1 MNVERWTMTKD
12 KHITILAILNIVRGG
27 IVLLIGLIGFTLLLG
42 IGAISGDPTALGV
55 LGLIGTLAVIVMGV
69 IGIPSILAGVGLLQR
84 REWGR
89 ILALVV
95 GFLSLFDVPIGTA
108 LGVYTIVVLLDDEA
122 KKCFGSGIVAQPIV
136 AVQAVPK

>member
-1 MNVERWTMTKD
+1 MTKD
-12 KHITILAILNIVRGG
+12 KHITILGILNIVRGS
-27 IVLLIGLIGFTLLLG
+27 IVLLLGLIGFAFFVG

-55 LGLIGTLAVIVMGV
+55 LGLIGTLAIVVMGV
-69 IGIPSILAGVGLLQR
+69 IAIPSILAGVGLLQR

-95 GFLSLFDVPIGTA
+95 GFLSLFDIPIGTA

-122 KKCFGSGIVAQPIV
+122 KKYFGPGIEGQPVV
-136 AVQAVPK
+136 AVQAPLT